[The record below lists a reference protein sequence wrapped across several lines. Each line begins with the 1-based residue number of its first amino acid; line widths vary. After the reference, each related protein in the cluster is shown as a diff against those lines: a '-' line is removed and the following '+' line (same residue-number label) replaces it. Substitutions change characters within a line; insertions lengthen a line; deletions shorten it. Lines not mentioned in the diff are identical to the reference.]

1 MLASLCACCD
11 LLYCCNNREKESSH
25 DNPPISAY
33 CKTYSPSKMASLQ
46 RHRSPCRSG
55 ELVTMCEHQGS
66 SSPERSWSDDETSS
80 NSTLNDVDEADERL
94 SLSHTVNHDPT
105 CLSSSV
111 LFPFHLIA
119 GCSSAERRT
128 MCNLSGTLT
137 SQEDRRV
144 VEVKGTSTWAMHL
157 APQPAPFG

>member
-1 MLASLCACCD
+1 
-11 LLYCCNNREKESSH
+11 
-25 DNPPISAY
+25 
-33 CKTYSPSKMASLQ
+33 MASLQ

-157 APQPAPFG
+157 APQPAHLGDWTLILPSSLAPTPNRESLTRDHADTPNTQREPG